1 MDLKGPKRISREG
14 ATERT
19 VPCSVK
25 QLEDPATSG
34 KQMIVTHC
42 TSTQS
47 AMNHLSLASR
57 TCKSFFGEVGRVMT
71 ATI

>member
-1 MDLKGPKRISREG
+1 MDFQGAKKISREG
-14 ATERT
+14 ATATDRN
-19 VPCSVK
+19 VPCRVK
-25 QLEDPATSG
+25 QLKDRATSG

-57 TCKSFFGEVGRVMT
+57 TGKSFFGRG
-71 ATI
+71 